1 MDLDRSALLA
11 EKMVCHCQTLGEDL
25 GRALVQVL
33 LVYIHEYHTGNRTAK
48 KRESYKLPAS
58 PFVYEQQL
66 SFMFLHIRQAFR
78 TTEAESGSSMMLSAA
93 VVRVANPGDKNVD
106 PEEQRKLSHLCIM

>member
-11 EKMVCHCQTLGEDL
+11 QKMVCHCQTLGEDL

-78 TTEAESGSSMMLSAA
+78 TMAESGSYDAKRRRRRCTRCES
-93 VVRVANPGDKNVD
+93 RG
-106 PEEQRKLSHLCIM
+106 